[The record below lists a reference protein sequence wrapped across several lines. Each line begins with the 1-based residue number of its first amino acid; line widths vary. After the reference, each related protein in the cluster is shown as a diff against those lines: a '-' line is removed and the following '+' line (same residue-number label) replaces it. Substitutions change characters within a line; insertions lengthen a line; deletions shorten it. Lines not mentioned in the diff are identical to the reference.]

1 MNIVTLDF
9 ETYYDQ
15 DYTLNKMTTEEY
27 VRDERFEVHGC
38 GIQFEP
44 GTPSHWYPAP
54 QLIGEKREDHGGL
67 FGSIDWAN
75 TAILGHH
82 MHFDG
87 LILAHKYGIYP
98 KLYLDTYSMARALL
112 GTHIGKGLES
122 LAAHFGLGAKTIPY
136 DLFKGKHWWELDAY
150 VRQQVAKGCCD
161 DVSLTWDLF
170 CKLAPAFPKEEYTLV
185 DATVRMFTKPVL
197 VGNTTL
203 LGQIWQE
210 EETKKNA
217 LLAQLG
223 LTTDDIR
230 KDWAFA
236 KALREQGIE
245 PPQKRM
251 KDGKCKV
258 CKGTGRGGIDARN
271 ECTECQGSGVEERW
285 KYAFARTD
293 DFMRELED
301 HEDEDVRL
309 LHEAKLQAHGTG
321 TQTRTFRLGWMSTR
335 GPLCVYL
342 NYCGTHIKGWSGGD
356 KVNWQNFKRG
366 GPIAKA
372 IEAPKGCA
380 IVVADSSQCE
390 CRLLEEVAGEDM
402 TDWREGKDPYTTL
415 ATKFYQ
421 EEIYKAK
428 DGDPR
433 QFEMECKRGTGKQLR
448 LSCGYGAGGPTIVI
462 TAKKGAYGP
471 PVYLTDAQGMEAR
484 DLYRREK
491 ARVRALWSEAGDVLK
506 KMHAGLE
513 FEWGPVYIQDKRMW
527 MPGDLPIIYETLK
540 WEDDPD
546 DGQDPGWR
554 VRVNKNGWSKMYGAK
569 FVENLIQGLR
579 NSLVR
584 QAWMRCLAAGLDMCS
599 MEHDKLI
606 AVVRVAD
613 AEAAY
618 ALIRQE
624 LSRPPEWLPN
634 VPLDSEGYISD
645 TFAKP
650 EKK

>member
-1 MNIVTLDF
+1 MQIITLDF

-15 DYTLNKMTTEEY
+15 DYTLSKMTTEEY
-27 VRDERFEVHGC
+27 VRDPRFEVHGC
-38 GIQFEP
+38 AIRLNERKPPEWFSQDELRFLS
-44 GTPSHWYPAP
+44 TT
-54 QLIGEKREDHGGL
+54 L
-67 FGSIDWAN
+67 DWSN

-87 LILAHKYGIYP
+87 LILAHHYGIFP

-122 LAAHFGLGAKTIPY
+122 LANHFGLGAKTIPY
-136 DLFKGKHWWELDAY
+136 DLFKGKHWHELDPY
-150 VRQQVAKGCCD
+150 VRQQVAQGCCD

-170 CKLAPAFPKEEYTLV
+170 CKLAPAFPQEEYPLV
-185 DATVRMFTKPVL
+185 DATVRMFTRPVL
-197 VGNTTL
+197 VGDTDL
-203 LGQIWQE
+203 LGKIWQE
-210 EETKKNA
+210 EETKKSA

-223 LTTDDIR
+223 LTTDEIR

-258 CKGTGRGGIDARN
+258 CRGEGRLPGDVPPESRPICEECKGCGEIA
-271 ECTECQGSGVEERW
+271 RW
-285 KYAFARTD
+285 KYAFAKTD

-301 HEDEDVRL
+301 HEDEDIRL
-309 LHEAKLQAHGTG
+309 LHEAKIAAHGTG
-321 TQTRTFRLGWMSTR
+321 TQTRTYRLGWMSTR
-335 GPLCVYL
+335 GNMCVYL
-342 NYCGTHIKGWSGGD
+342 NYCGTHLKGWSGGD
-356 KVNWQNFKRG
+356 KVNWQNLKRG
-366 GPIAKA
+366 GPIARAIKA
-372 IEAPKGCA
+372 PEGCA
-380 IVVADSSQCE
+380 IVVCDASQCE
-390 CRLLEEVAGEDM
+390 ARLLEEVAGEDM
-402 TDWREGKDPYTTL
+402 SDWREGKDPYTTL
-415 ATKFYQ
+415 ATKFYG
-421 EEIYKAK
+421 ETIYKAK

-471 PVYLTDAQGMEAR
+471 PVYLTDAEGMQAR
-484 DLYRREK
+484 DLYRGEK
-491 ARVRALWSEAGDVLK
+491 RQVVRLWNEAGDVLK
-506 KMHAGLE
+506 KLHGGME
-513 FEWGPVYIQDKRMW
+513 FEWGPVYIKDKRMW

-540 WEDDPD
+540 WDDDPD
-546 DGQDPGWR
+546 DGKDPGWR

-584 QAWMRCLAAGLDMCS
+584 QAWQRCIAAGLDMCS

-606 AVVRVAD
+606 AIVAKVD
-613 AEAAY
+613 AESAY
-618 ALIRQE
+618 DLIRTE
-624 LSRPPEWLPN
+624 LSRPPVWLPN
-634 VPLDSEGYISD
+634 VPLDSEGYISN

-650 EKK
+650 EK